1 VSQRIVRMIDL
12 GARWLDGWGS
22 VQAEGLVSPLKP
34 GAPLLQQTWQD
45 MQGELSGL
53 SSNTTRLAA
62 RGGHMIPVE
71 QPALIAQA
79 VIDLVEQYR

>member
-1 VSQRIVRMIDL
+1 
-12 GARWLDGWGS
+12 
-22 VQAEGLVSPLKP
+22 
-34 GAPLLQQTWQD
+34 LQQTWQD